1 MFMYSYNL
9 SDPIFFFLKA
19 LLLAV
24 YRWRPP
30 RYSSEPH
37 NILIY
42 LRPRYGWVPVQSP
55 PWPLNVSGHV
65 IFLTLSFFSAWRLYC
80 YPCTGA
86 HHLYILLMFIF
97 MYCYILS
104 IGFFS
109 CWRLYCSF
117 TVPVQT
123 TPISSEWSQS
133 LLPISVWL
141 HSRMLASFPVHMT
154 SSNQIDPLPG
164 PKLNG
169 YACALKGN

>member
-1 MFMYSYNL
+1 
-9 SDPIFFFLKA
+9 
-19 LLLAV
+19 
-24 YRWRPP
+24 
-30 RYSSEPH
+30 
-37 NILIY
+37 
-42 LRPRYGWVPVQSP
+42 
-55 PWPLNVSGHV
+55 
-65 IFLTLSFFSAWRLYC
+65 
-80 YPCTGA
+80 
-86 HHLYILLMFIF
+86 MFIF

-169 YACALKGN
+169 YACALKGIKVKTLSTFAVLIENKLLARHVPVVIQLYLQWQSQLFTHGLGARSVELVVTNRPPQTIQVHLNTATVGITASH